1 MELDE
6 FLLQTR
12 AEVREAI
19 ADRLSVPGSAY
30 PYEET
35 IFTEVVMEHMSE
47 IGMTFE
53 PEACHYAATVGN
65 ARLRLSGYAV
75 SEDADQLDLFVS
87 LYEGVETIAPIPDSE
102 TKMAAE
108 QCLRF
113 LSRCAQGRLA
123 GTMDQSN
130 DAYAVAHTIKD
141 VYPQLDQIR
150 IYVLTDRQAKAKN
163 FKAREVQGKTVK
175 LEVMDIERLWRHW
188 SEGKPRDELV
198 VNFEEVSGSALPCV
212 YVPGE
217 MADYDYALTAIP
229 GEALRFIYE
238 KYGARLLEANVRSFL
253 SATGK
258 VNKGIGETLKKTPE
272 RFMAYNNGIVLVADE
287 MHMGRAEN
295 GASGILWLKGM
306 QIVNGGQTTASLYF
320 TKKKEPKT
328 DISRVRVPAK
338 IIVLRSNDPAGEEG
352 LISDI
357 SKYANS
363 QNAVKLSDLSANKPF
378 HIRVEQL
385 SLTTYCP
392 DGTSRWFYERAAGSY
407 KTMLAREGSTP
418 AKLRKLKTDIPASR
432 KITKTDL
439 AKFLNAWDR
448 KPHHVS
454 FGAQKNFERFMA
466 GFSNGE
472 DQPEAPLPDVVAWKR
487 MVAKAILFK
496 TAHKLIRPMFP
507 AFQANVAAYTVSI
520 LSERIGDRLDLDRIW
535 QNQSISG
542 RLHEQIQ
549 IWAREVNDVLHQSAN
564 GRMISEW
571 AKKAE
576 CWEAV
581 LQAPLSDPLDG
592 ITELR

>member
-12 AEVREAI
+12 AEVKEAI

-53 PEACHYAATVGN
+53 PAACHYAATVGN

-102 TKMAAE
+102 SKMAAE

-130 DAYAVAHTIKD
+130 DAYAVAHTIKE

-150 IYVLTDRQAKAKN
+150 IYVLSDRQAKTKN

-198 VNFEEVSGSALPCV
+198 VNFEEVSGGALPCV

-238 KYGARLLEANVRSFL
+238 KYGGRLLEANVRSFL

-258 VNKGIGETLKKTPE
+258 VNKGIGETLKKAPE
-272 RFMAYNNGIVLVADE
+272 RFMAYNNGIVLVADD
-287 MHMGRAEN
+287 MRLGPAEN
-295 GASGILWLKGM
+295 GAPGILWLKGM

-338 IIVLRSNDPAGEEG
+338 VIVLRSDDPAGEEG

-378 HIRVEQL
+378 HVRVEQL
-385 SLTTYCP
+385 SLATYCP

-407 KTMLAREGSTP
+407 KTMLAREGSTT

-439 AKFLNAWDR
+439 AKYLNAWDR

-466 GFSNGE
+466 GLSSSE
-472 DQPEAPLPDVVAWKR
+472 DQPEAPLPDVTAWKR

-496 TAHKLIRPMFP
+496 TAHKLIRPMLP

-535 QNQSISG
+535 QNQNISG
-542 RLHEQIQ
+542 RLQEQIQ
-549 IWAREVNDVLHQSAN
+549 IWAREVNDVLHHSAN

-581 LQAPLSDPLDG
+581 LQAPLSGPLDC